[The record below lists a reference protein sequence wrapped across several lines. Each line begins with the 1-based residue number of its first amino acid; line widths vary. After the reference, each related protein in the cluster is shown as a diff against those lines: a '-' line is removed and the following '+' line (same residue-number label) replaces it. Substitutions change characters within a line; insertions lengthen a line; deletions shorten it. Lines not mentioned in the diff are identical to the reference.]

1 MKTNNTKIP
10 TRKTHDAELATAGFR
25 KPAYE
30 CQMHRD
36 GMEVTV
42 YIPGVDA
49 NSVTIEARGADLIVT
64 ALKER
69 FVRVNFTA
77 LNLESAQNDYRLCL
91 RLGRGYAFESMHA
104 DIRNG
109 VLTINVP
116 RHESAVSLTGNRLCH
131 VA

>member
-1 MKTNNTKIP
+1 MKTNTTQIL
-10 TRKTHDAELATAGFR
+10 TRKTRDAELAIAGFR

-30 CQMHRD
+30 CHMHRD
-36 GMEVTV
+36 GMVVTV

-49 NSVTIEARGADLIVT
+49 NSVTIEARGADLVVT

-77 LNLESAQNDYRLCL
+77 LNLESAQSDYRLCL
-91 RLGRGYAFESMHA
+91 RLGKGYAFESMNA
-104 DIRNG
+104 DIQNG
-109 VLTINVP
+109 VLTVHVP
-116 RHESAVSLTGNRLCH
+116 RHESAVSSSSNHFCD